1 MVIYNV
7 ENISYISI
15 GNYNFGNCNKY
26 KQYLKEMFLNE
37 ILMTVTKKQ
46 IEHLRNIKN
55 KDNFDIET
63 FLRDNV
69 F

>member
-1 MVIYNV
+1 
-7 ENISYISI
+7 
-15 GNYNFGNCNKY
+15 
-26 KQYLKEMFLNE
+26 MFLNE